1 MLTMYSI
8 KGAEDFSCIPV
19 NLLTELLLRFCFF
32 ALMGVKMVP
41 PVGSEDDPVTA
52 ITTKF
57 VKTVY
62 NKQRCPI
69 FCTSVSGV
77 G

>member
-1 MLTMYSI
+1 
-8 KGAEDFSCIPV
+8 
-19 NLLTELLLRFCFF
+19 
-32 ALMGVKMVP
+32 MVA
-41 PVGSEDDPVTA
+41 PVGSEEDPVTA

-69 FCTSVSGV
+69 FCTSVSCLFLCV
-77 G
+77 HACVHACVLYMMTCVYVQCTYNNMYVNTV